1 MNNDKMG
8 ALIRKLRTEQN
19 LTQLQLAQQLCV
31 SDKTVS
37 KWERGKGCPDVML
50 LPKLAAVLQ
59 VQLDALMQGKM
70 ERNAPDGGN
79 MRKLKFY
86 VCPQC
91 GNLLTSTGEANVIC
105 CGKAVEKLPAVKADE
120 TEMLKVEWVEDEL
133 YITSDHEMTKAHSI
147 AFVALIKGDTLLMKR
162 TYPEWNLELRLPGMH
177 RAMLIYYCTRHGLK
191 YQMI

>member
-1 MNNDKMG
+1 MNSDKMG

-59 VQLDALMQGKM
+59 VQIDALMQGEM

-86 VCPQC
+86 MCPQC

-105 CGKAVEKLPAVKADE
+105 CGKALEKLPMAKAE
-120 TEMLKVEWVEDEL
+120 EAEKLKVENVEDEL
-133 YITSDHEMTKAHSI
+133 YVTSDHEMTKAHHI

-162 TYPEWNLELRLPGMH
+162 TYPEWNLEMRLPAMR
-177 RAMLIYYCTRHGLK
+177 RAMLVYCCTKHGLR
-191 YQMI
+191 YQLI